1 MRPGDLTAAYACPDH
16 GTGPELDHGRPGYR
30 LGQVPAGLGLSLSR
44 SHGWALLAA
53 GPVGPAG
60 AAGPAGAGCSV
71 RPAGA
76 AGVAIGVDLEHSSG
90 VLFPG
95 FDDVALTPAERQ
107 LLAAL
112 APEQATLWR
121 TAAWAR
127 KEALL
132 KARGTGLRIEPSSVE
147 AYAERRD
154 GKIVVDL
161 DTVALGL
168 PAGFAAALAVFG
180 AE

>member
-1 MRPGDLTAAYACPDH
+1 MSPGDLTAAYSCPDC

-30 LGQVPAGLGLSLSR
+30 LRGAATGLSMSLSR
-44 SHGWALLAA
+44 SRGWALLAA
-53 GPVGPAG
+53 GPARPDGSAW
-60 AAGPAGAGCSV
+60 SD

-76 AGVAIGVDLEHSSG
+76 AGSPVGIDLEHSSG
-90 VLFPG
+90 VTFPG
-95 FDDVALTPAERQ
+95 FDDFALTPAERQ
-107 LLAAL
+107 LLSAL

-132 KARGTGLRIEPSSVE
+132 KARGTGLRIEPASVE
-147 AYAERRD
+147 AYAEP
-154 GKIVVDL
+154 GGGSVLVDL

-168 PAGFAAALAVFG
+168 GPGFAGALAVID
-180 AE
+180 AD